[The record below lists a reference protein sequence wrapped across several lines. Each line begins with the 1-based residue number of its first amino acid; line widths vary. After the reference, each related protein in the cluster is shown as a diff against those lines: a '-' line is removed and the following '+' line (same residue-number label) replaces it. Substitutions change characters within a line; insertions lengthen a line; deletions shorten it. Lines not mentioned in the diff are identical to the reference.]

1 MNDYYVYQYLNEDGS
16 PFYIGKGKDRRINMP
31 HLVDGK
37 NILPKK
43 NRRVMI
49 AEEMSERD
57 SLELEA
63 FIIQEI
69 GREVDGGTLINVRCR
84 GRESKQ
90 VFNEETR
97 AKMRDAKLG
106 IPRSEE
112 TKAKM
117 SVAHLEH
124 WKTYDSTERDKK
136 ISKALKG
143 RVIGCNLKSQQ
154 QRKHDPV
161 LMSLALDA
169 KKKEGCPIWLGILK
183 NVMKASKNM
192 LD

>member
-69 GREVDGGTLINVRCR
+69 GREVDGGALINVRCR

-143 RVIGCNLKSQQ
+143 RVIGCNLKKS
-154 QRKHDPV
+154 
-161 LMSLALDA
+161 AAA
-169 KKKEGCPIWLGILK
+169 KARPRPYVSCTGCKKEGRMP
-183 NVMKASKNM
+183 NM
-192 LD
+192 VGHFKKCNESI